1 LWGSS
6 VYAKVIAINVYGKSA
21 QSESGNGAVIITNPD
36 APLEFVENYSLRT
49 ATNLGFTWT

>member
-21 QSESGNGAVIITNPD
+21 QSESGNGAIIITYPD
-36 APLEFVENYSLRT
+36 APLEFIENYSLRT